1 MQFTRYIAL
10 GDSMSIDQYPALDAT
25 EAAGSVGRGAAQL
38 FVELP
43 LGAASLLYRNDP
55 VYWPEFISRDLST
68 RCPKIAF
75 TNLASD
81 GATIGDVFGAQ
92 LPELRGDDSRAL
104 VTLTV
109 GGNDLL
115 SAFAGKPSSGV
126 MERAVRDII
135 EAYRLLVQRI
145 GEICPNALLVLTTVY
160 DPTDSTGLLTGVLP
174 GVAKVPLPHLD
185 ALNEAIRAM
194 AAADGSLVLA
204 DVHQH
209 FLGHGLTAKARDR
222 WYWRHSII
230 EPSAEGASEIRRA
243 WLDAIELVAARQAE
257 GPAQ

>member
-1 MQFTRYIAL
+1 
-10 GDSMSIDQYPALDAT
+10 
-25 EAAGSVGRGAAQL
+25 
-38 FVELP
+38 
-43 LGAASLLYRNDP
+43 

-68 RCPKIAF
+68 RFPKIAF

-81 GATIGDVFGAQ
+81 GATLGDVFGAQ
-92 LPELRGDDSRAL
+92 LPELGDDDGHVL

-115 SAFAGKPSSGV
+115 SAFAGTPSTEV

-135 EAYRLLVQRI
+135 EAYRLVVQRI

-160 DPTDSTGLLTGVLP
+160 DPTDGTGKLTGVLP

-185 ALNEAIRAM
+185 ALNGAIRAM
-194 AAADGSLVLA
+194 TAAGDSLALA
-204 DVHQH
+204 DVHRH

-222 WYWRHSII
+222 WYWKHSII

-243 WLDAIELVAARQAE
+243 WLDAIELVAAR
-257 GPAQ
+257 PA